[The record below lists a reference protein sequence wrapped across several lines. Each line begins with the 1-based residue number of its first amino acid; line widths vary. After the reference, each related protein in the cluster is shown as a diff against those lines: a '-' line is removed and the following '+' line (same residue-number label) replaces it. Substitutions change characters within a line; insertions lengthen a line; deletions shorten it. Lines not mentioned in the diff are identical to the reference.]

1 MAKAALLLSACGM
14 ARRTLSRKEHIGLAG
29 DKMRVHLSKQTISIL
44 LTLSLLIAVFGV
56 FASPTPVLGA
66 DEYLQVSSSADD
78 AHEAGNGALDTTR
91 TTLRVY
97 SHPNQGS
104 SGYYLS
110 GLRFQSLNVP
120 QGATINSASLSV
132 NVFSN
137 DYDDANMVIY
147 GNNVDDALNFLDD
160 PDIIDTRIRTTANVN
175 WIQGAVETGWHS
187 APDLS
192 LIIQEIVNRPGWVAG
207 NDLVLLLISNTDVNN
222 LLIISSYDGDPSLA
236 ARLHIDYTAAPD
248 KTITVPFKKIWNAIS
263 VLQVQIKEVVSDLDQ
278 LIGDI
283 DSIVQGKVDEAIAVL
298 SIDWSQITGIPSDLA
313 DGDDVGIAIET
324 DPTVVASVK
333 DGVDWTELSNIPA
346 DIADGDQ
353 VGIAT
358 EVDPTVL
365 ASVKDGVSWGE
376 ISGIPAGFADD
387 VDDVGGAGTAPA
399 LNPLQVALLRW
410 YEASEAG
417 NFFSVG
423 DGPRGICFD
432 GANIWV
438 ANHSDDTVTKL
449 KASDGSTVGT
459 YSVGNIPWDIC
470 FDGAN
475 IWVTNLLGDNVTKL

>member
-1 MAKAALLLSACGM
+1 MKKTVMLILFAVLL
-14 ARRTLSRKEHIGLAG
+14 
-29 DKMRVHLSKQTISIL
+29 V
-44 LTLSLLIAVFGV
+44 LTLVG
-56 FASPTPVLGA
+56 TPVLAKEPDKGA
-66 DEYLQVSSSADD
+66 
-78 AHEAGNGALDTTR
+78 
-91 TTLRVY
+91 
-97 SHPNQGS
+97 
-104 SGYYLS
+104 SG
-110 GLRFQSLNVP
+110 VP
-120 QGATINSASLSV
+120 
-132 NVFSN
+132 F
-137 DYDDANMVIY
+137 
-147 GNNVDDALNFLDD
+147 
-160 PDIIDTRIRTTANVN
+160 
-175 WIQGAVETGWHS
+175 
-187 APDLS
+187 
-192 LIIQEIVNRPGWVAG
+192 QEIWDA
-207 NDLVLLLISNTDVNN
+207 
-222 LLIISSYDGDPSLA
+222 
-236 ARLHIDYTAAPD
+236 IDEAVST
-248 KTITVPFKKIWNAIS
+248 
-263 VLQVQIKEVVSDLDQ
+263 LQGQIDEVVSDLDQ

-333 DGVDWTELSNIPA
+333 DGVDWAELSGVPAGFADNVDDVGVTSLPSTVMEEGENVSLLNNDAGYLTSYTETDPTVAASVKDGVDWTELSNIPA

-365 ASVKDGVSWGE
+365 ASVKDGVDWAE
-376 ISGIPAGFADD
+376 LSGIPAGFADG
-387 VDDVGGAGTAPA
+387 VDDVGGAGTAPS

-410 YEASEAG
+410 YEANEAG

-459 YSVGNIPWDIC
+459 YSVGDYPRDIC

-475 IWVTNLLGDNVTKL
+475 SWVTNQASYTVSKL